1 MSRLLFW
8 FGWAMICGAVPA
20 AAVPAL
26 EAYGHLP
33 SVDEIEISPDGS
45 KLAFFVGDEHDRQVQ
60 VRSTA
65 DMKLLHGARA
75 GDTKLRALLWAGE
88 NHLLIATSTTAWVY
102 NLSGNKREYLQVVD
116 YDLGKNRSRQ
126 MLDGVVTGVTRL
138 LNTAAALPVIRMIDG
153 KPVAFTEGISFPD
166 QRGVLTMMRT
176 DLDTGHSRQVALGA
190 VVTRGWVVDRAGQ
203 LVARV
208 DYDDKPG
215 EWTLSTGRDGH
226 LTRSMREIDP
236 IDAPSVRGFG
246 RDANTILV
254 SVPGEE
260 IERYREVALGAD
272 HASEPVAILD
282 DGEPIHDA
290 RTGVLIGI
298 RRESGPGINY
308 TFFAPEDAH
317 LWAQVTRAFPN
328 AVVELAS
335 WSDDHRKIILKVEGG
350 RFGAAFFL
358 LDTATHHASLIAD
371 EYREISVDDILER
384 KLIAYPAADGLS
396 IPAYLTLPPARAGAK
411 LPLIVLAHGG
421 PGARDEAG
429 FDWWSQALAS
439 RGYAVL
445 QPEFRGS
452 TGFGEHF
459 HTAGFGEWGRKM
471 QTDLSDGVKFLGAA
485 GTIDPARVCIA
496 GGSYGGYA
504 ALAGVTLQSGIYA
517 CAISLAGP
525 SDLRPMLATAQAVNG
540 GPGRVLRF
548 WQRFMGAQ
556 SRNDPAL
563 DLISPAKQ
571 AAKVTVPILL
581 IHGIDDT
588 VVEFAQSKIMAAA
601 LTRAGRST
609 EVVQLKGEDHW
620 PSRSE
625 TRMAMLKATADF
637 LAVNLPAGTP

>member
-1 MSRLLFW
+1 MTRLLAW
-8 FGWAMICGAVPA
+8 LAIAALGTAVPA
-20 AAVPAL
+20 AATPPL

-33 SVDEIEISPDGS
+33 SVDMIEISPDGS
-45 KLAFFVGDEHDRQVQ
+45 KLALFVGDEHDRQIQ
-60 VRSTA
+60 IRSTA

-102 NLSGNKREYLQVVD
+102 NLSGNKREYLQLVD
-116 YDLGKNRSRQ
+116 YDLAKNRPRQ

-138 LNTAAALPVIRMIDG
+138 MNTAAALPVVRMIDG
-153 KPVAFTEGISFPD
+153 KPIAYTEGISFPD
-166 QRGVLTMMRT
+166 RRGVLTMIRT
-176 DLDTGHSRQVALGA
+176 DLDTGYSRQVALGA
-190 VVTRGWVVDRAGQ
+190 VETRGWVVDRAGQ

-215 EWTLSTGRDGH
+215 QWTLSTGKDGH
-226 LTRSMREIDP
+226 LVRSMREIDP
-236 IDAPSVRGFG
+236 IDVPSVRGFG
-246 RDANTILV
+246 RDPGTILV
-254 SVPGEE
+254 SIPGEE

-272 HASEPVAILD
+272 HASEPVAVLD
-282 DGEPIHDA
+282 DGEPIHDP

-298 RRESGPGINY
+298 RRESGPGVSY
-308 TFFAPEDAH
+308 TFFAPEDAR

-358 LDTATHHASLIAD
+358 LDTATHHASWIAD

-384 KLIAYPAADGLS
+384 RLISYPAADGLS
-396 IPAYLTLPPARAGAK
+396 IPAYLTLPAAHAAAK
-411 LPLIVLAHGG
+411 LPLVVLVHGG
-421 PGARDEAG
+421 PGARDAAG

-471 QTDLSDGVKFLGAA
+471 QTDLSDGVKFLAAA

-525 SDLRPMLATAQAVNG
+525 SDLRPMLATAETVNG
-540 GPGRVLRF
+540 GAGHVLRF

-556 SRNDPAL
+556 SRSDPAL
-563 DLISPAKQ
+563 DLISPARQ
-571 AAKVTVPILL
+571 AAKVTVPVLL

-588 VVEFAQSKIMAAA
+588 VVLFAQSKTMAAA
-601 LTRAGRST
+601 LTRAGRPT
-609 EVVQLKGEDHW
+609 EVVPLKGEDHW
-620 PSRSE
+620 LSRTE
-625 TRMAMLKATADF
+625 TRTAILKATVDF
-637 LAVNLPAGTP
+637 LNVNLPAGTP